1 MGFYNIYALHKKSE
15 IKILVSF
22 KCTLGA
28 FALIF
33 IDQRQKAVPED
44 FLTLKVL
51 PPKTEVGQALRK
63 VPAIK
68 KEMVGERKQRERE
81 GGNSKHTTIVLRY
94 LPSISTILP
103 TLMYLCCQ

>member
-28 FALIF
+28 FALFF
-33 IDQRQKAVPED
+33 IGHRQKAVPED
-44 FLTLKVL
+44 FLTLKGL

-68 KEMVGERKQRERE
+68 KEMVGERQQRER
-81 GGNSKHTTIVLRY
+81 GGELKAH
-94 LPSISTILP
+94 
-103 TLMYLCCQ
+103 